1 MFCFQNIRKLK
12 EVYENVEDIDLFI
25 GGIQET
31 PDDGDS
37 IIGGT
42 FLCLIGDLFGRM
54 RFGDRFFY
62 DNTDQTGSFTIDQ
75 LNQIR
80 KTSMSRILCDNTK
93 IERIQPRAF
102 EKADNENNRLRSCES
117 QLLFVGIPSVDL
129 SVFKE

>member
-1 MFCFQNIRKLK
+1 MEI
-12 EVYENVEDIDLFI
+12 YEHVEDIDLFI
-25 GGIQET
+25 GAIQET
-31 PDDGDS
+31 PDDGDA

-62 DNTDQTGSFTIDQ
+62 DNADQPGSFTLDQ

-80 KTSMSRILCDNTK
+80 KTSMSRLLCDNTK

-102 EKADNENNRLRSCES
+102 EKVDNENNRLRSCES
-117 QLLFVGIPSVDL
+117 QLFFGAIASVDL
-129 SVFKE
+129 NVFKD